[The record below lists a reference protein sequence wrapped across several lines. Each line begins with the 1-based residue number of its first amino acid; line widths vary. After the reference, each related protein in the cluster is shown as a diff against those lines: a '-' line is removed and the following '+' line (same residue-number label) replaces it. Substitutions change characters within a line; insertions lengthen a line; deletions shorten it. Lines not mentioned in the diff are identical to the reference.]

1 MKTNQIIILSLAILF
16 SQKIALSQEAT
27 ITESVKKFKTYSY
40 SDPDPVV
47 DMSAIYPYFRFDG
60 YAVQG
65 KMQDWKIVTL
75 ENQYI
80 KVLIA
85 PEIGG
90 KVLGA
95 IEKSSGKDYLYF
107 NKVIKFR
114 DVAMRGAWTSGG
126 VEFNFGSIGH
136 APTTASPVD
145 YLIRKNS
152 DGSKSCFVAA
162 MDLSSRTNWVV
173 EIKLPANKAYF
184 ETLGTWNNPT
194 NLPTSLYHW
203 SNAAADAGDDLRFCY
218 PGTNYIGH
226 GGDAHTFPL
235 REDGVDISVYGNNKF
250 GGNKSYHVL
259 GKYTDYFGGYWADSD
274 FGFVHF
280 SEYDEKPGK
289 KIWMWSQSREGQIWE
304 DLLTDKETGKGQYV
318 EIQSGF
324 LFNQAA
330 AGSTFSPFKHLAFE
344 PNTSESFSEKWFPV
358 HKIGTIDDANKY
370 GALALNYANGKAS
383 LKFCANQ
390 NLDKTLRILSGSET
404 LFEVPLQLK
413 PLEVFET
420 VANIKNTSNF
430 SVWIDDEQLA
440 NFPANKTD
448 LARPMELEN
457 NFDWNSLWGVYT
469 KGIEFSK
476 QRNYKEAKNSFE
488 ACLNKDTYFVPAING
503 LSELFYRQMDYQR
516 SLDYSKK
523 VLAVDAYNPQAN
535 FYYGLSS
542 VKTDSY
548 YDALDGFA
556 MASRSLQFRSAALT
570 QMAKL
575 FLTNGEWQKAVE
587 YSAKA
592 LNAGLQNEEAAQ
604 INLIAL
610 RKAGDKKTALKLA
623 VHLLQKNPL
632 NHFAAFEKFL
642 LTKKTED
649 RFAFTST
656 ITNEFPHES
665 YLEIASK
672 YIGTGLFENAT
683 QVLELAPSHPIVNLW
698 KAWNL
703 KKLGKTTEAETA
715 YHLFAE
721 APISFV
727 FPFREETAEILKS
740 FEPVSNWKTNYYLGL
755 IAWSKDRIEEAKQ
768 NFRACENIPT
778 NFEFYLTRYNLLSGE
793 TGYNGENDL
802 LKAQELNPEEWRC
815 YKALSGYYAEQKKY
829 SVALD
834 WTKKGYEKFPDNYVL
849 AYQFSKNLLIAG
861 NYLEALNILTKTTI
875 LPNEGA
881 SYGRTT
887 YRQAC
892 LMEAIGKLQKN
903 RNKTALAL
911 ISKARRWPENL
922 GVGKPYN
929 TDERV
934 EDYLEMRYWQKN
946 RNEEKVSTLKK
957 EIIDFTRNKTNFSS
971 SDYLGV
977 LLLKKNGKEK
987 EAKKLLADWQKKEPG
1002 NLIAKWCSLKLGEEN
1017 SEAEKLLQNIINE
1030 SGGTLFNPKNHDT
1043 SFALIV
1049 AISKLN

>member
-1 MKTNQIIILSLAILF
+1 MKTNQIIILSLAVFFCQTPAF
-16 SQKIALSQEAT
+16 SQDSQ
-27 ITESVKKFKTYSY
+27 ISESTQTFKTYPY

-47 DMSAIYPYFRFDG
+47 DMSRIYPYFRFDG
-60 YAVQG
+60 YAAQG

-80 KVLIA
+80 KVLVA

-145 YLIRKNS
+145 YLIRENS

-194 NLPTSLYHW
+194 DLSTSLYHW

-226 GGDAHTFPL
+226 SGDDHTFPL
-235 REDGVDISVYGNNKF
+235 REDGIDISVYGNNKF

-259 GKYTDYFGGYWADSD
+259 GKYTDYFGGYWENSD

-358 HKIGTIDDANKY
+358 HKIGTINDANKY
-370 GALALNYANGKAS
+370 GALAWNYTNGKVT

-390 NLDKTLRILSGSET
+390 NLNKTLRILSGPEK
-404 LFEVPLQLK
+404 LFEAPLQLK

-420 VANIKNTSNF
+420 VANIKNVNNF
-430 SVWIDDEQLA
+430 SVWIDNERLA
-440 NFPANKTD
+440 NFPANKTN
-448 LARPMELEN
+448 LARPMEIEN
-457 NFDWNSLWGVYT
+457 NFDWNSLWGIYT
-469 KGIEFSK
+469 KGVEFSK
-476 QRNYKEAKNSFE
+476 QRNYKEAKIYFE
-488 ACLNKDTYFVPAING
+488 ECLNKDTYFVPAING
-503 LSELFYRQMDYQR
+503 LSELFYRQMDYQH

-535 FYYGLSS
+535 FYYALSS
-542 VKTDSY
+542 KKTGNY

-556 MASRSLQFRSAALT
+556 MASRSLQFRSAALA
-570 QMAKL
+570 QMTEI
-575 FLTNGEWQKAVE
+575 FLLNREWQKAGE
-587 YSAKA
+587 YSEKA
-592 LNAGLQNEEAAQ
+592 VNAGLQNEEAAQ
-604 INLIAL
+604 ISLIAL
-610 RKAGDKKTALKLA
+610 RQAGEKEAALKLA
-623 VHLLQKNPL
+623 VQLLQKNPL

-642 LTKKTED
+642 ITKKTED
-649 RFAFTST
+649 KFAFTST

-672 YIGTGLFENAT
+672 YIGTGLFGNAA
-683 QVLELAPSHPIVNLW
+683 QVLEPAPSHPIVNLW
-698 KAWNL
+698 KAWVY
-703 KKLGKTTEAETA
+703 KKLGKSKEAKTA
-715 YHLFAE
+715 YNLFE
-721 APISFV
+721 GAPISFV
-727 FPFREETAEILKS
+727 FPFREETAEILKD
-740 FEPVSNWKTNYYLGL
+740 FEPASNWKTNYYLGL
-755 IAWSKDRIEEAKQ
+755 ISWFKGRIEEAKQ
-768 NFRACENIPT
+768 YFTMCGDQPQNFA
-778 NFEFYLTRYNLLSGE
+778 FYLTRYNLLSGE
-793 TGYNGENDL
+793 TDYKGENDL
-802 LKAQELNPEEWRC
+802 LKAQGLNPEEWRC
-815 YKALSGYYAEQKKY
+815 YKALSNYYEEQQKY
-829 SVALD
+829 NVALS
-834 WTKKGYEKFPDNYVL
+834 WTKKGYGKFPENYVL

-887 YRQAC
+887 YREAC

-903 RNKTALAL
+903 KNKTALSR
-911 ISKARRWPENL
+911 IDQARKWPENL
-922 GVGKPYN
+922 GVGKPYQ
-929 TDERV
+929 TDERI
-934 EDYLEMRYWQKN
+934 EDYLESRYWKKK
-946 RNEEKVSTLKK
+946 RNAAKVEELEDK
-957 EIIDFTRNKTNFSS
+957 IIEFTTNVTKPSS
-971 SDYLGV
+971 SDYLGAI
-977 LLLKKNGKEK
+977 LLKKRGKESEAQKILANWEK
-987 EAKKLLADWQKKEPG
+987 ENPD
-1002 NLIAKWCSLKLGEEN
+1002 NLIAGWCTLKFEEKN
-1017 SEAEKLLQNIINE
+1017 IEAEKLLQEIIKENR
-1030 SGGTLFNPKNHDT
+1030 GTLFNPKNSDT
-1043 SFALIV
+1043 AFALIL
-1049 AISKLN
+1049 AISELN